1 MQGKA
6 REQWMQLCEQAAVE
20 QDAEKLLALVKEINR
35 MLEEKDR
42 RLQLA
47 EATRRSK
54 SAFLFQFGY
63 FVAEDSSL
71 VNDVE
76 VTGTD

>member
-1 MQGKA
+1 MKA
-6 REQWMQLCEQAAVE
+6 P
-20 QDAEKLLALVKEINR
+20 
-35 MLEEKDR
+35 
-42 RLQLA
+42 
-47 EATRRSK
+47 

-76 VTGTD
+76 VTGTDQLQFLQVVQTPL